1 MRALSTKWRCQ
12 DLENR
17 LEPEFDLELLEKAK
31 KNVRRRLQPRSW
43 SAYVETVERGRTAAE
58 VARELGMT
66 VGAVHQ
72 EKHRVLTALRHE
84 LETMEG
90 DAVDVRVPESSR
102 RHTDASF
109 PTRVQGR
116 EIEEMEGDAVD
127 ERPPEWVRRHTDGS
141 FPTRAQGRGIEEM
154 EDDAADAPTPE
165 SIRRH
170 TDISFPAKVHVG
182 KTYNLRVQIVAAE
195 KTLPTGE
202 IKELLKPHP
211 HDVTMS
217 LLVPKPAEARRA
229 AAGHSRDHRSRR

>member
-1 MRALSTKWRCQ
+1 MRALSTKWRRARTWRTGSKPSSTSSSWKRPKKTCAAAS
-12 DLENR
+12 NR
-17 LEPEFDLELLEKAK
+17 A
-31 KNVRRRLQPRSW
+31 W
-43 SAYVETVERGRTAAE
+43 SAYVETVERGRNAAE

-182 KTYNLRVQIVAAE
+182 KTYNLPGPNRPRRE
-195 KTLPTGE
+195 NT
-202 IKELLKPHP
+202 PH
-211 HDVTMS
+211 
-217 LLVPKPAEARRA
+217 RRN
-229 AAGHSRDHRSRR
+229 